1 MLQRVSTG
9 VGKHKRS
16 LAVNCSTNVGDDIL
30 YIYQSMLF
38 QNYSTGKIKHL
49 FYAILYLLI
58 FSSFLIKILN
68 DSLFAKRRWKNLAPV
83 SVHT

>member
-1 MLQRVSTG
+1 MGVS
-9 VGKHKRS
+9 KHKS
-16 LAVNCSTNVGDDIL
+16 SVAVNCSTNVGGDIL

-38 QNYSTGKIKHL
+38 QNYSTGKFKHL
-49 FYAILYLLI
+49 FYAISYLLI

-68 DSLFAKRRWKNLAPV
+68 DSLFAKRHWKNLASV